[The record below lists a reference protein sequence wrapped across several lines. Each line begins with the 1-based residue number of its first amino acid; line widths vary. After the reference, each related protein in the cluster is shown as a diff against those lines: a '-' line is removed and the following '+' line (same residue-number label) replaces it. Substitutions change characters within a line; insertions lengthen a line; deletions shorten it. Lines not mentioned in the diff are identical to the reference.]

1 MTYEI
6 PQPVRPIIEELAEVI
21 LPIQDWLKQP
31 NKRVPRY
38 DQFIDPL
45 KSAPWRPGGAAPTLS
60 VGDMKIVEYLEMQV
74 DNDTSDEALA
84 PRWRQIKAKPTLF
97 FKSRTGQTA
106 DAWRAGRDGLNATA
120 QFGAFDPTS
129 SNFAFFTQD
138 QNGNPKD
145 AISRKAFYE
154 TCWGPLSDAFK
165 AANITDALGWSAF
178 LDGLRANT
186 LAAWPV
192 TRDIRS
198 SLFVRQFT
206 IDLLVASLGQKNKA
220 MTQTDPIWQRAVLIE
235 VGENRHPN
243 HRYTVRDADQAIQ
256 NFAKTKTS

>member
-1 MTYEI
+1 MPYEI
-6 PQPVRPIIEELAEVI
+6 PQAVRPIIEKLAELV

-31 NKRVPRY
+31 NKRPPRY
-38 DQFIDPL
+38 DQFITPL
-45 KSAPWRPGGAAPTLS
+45 KGVPWRPGGAAPTLS
-60 VGDMKIVEYLEMQV
+60 VGDMKIVEYLEMQI
-74 DNDTSDEALA
+74 DNDASNEALA

-97 FKSRTGQTA
+97 FKSPTGQTA
-106 DAWRAGRDGLNATA
+106 DAWRASRDNLNATA

-145 AISRKAFYE
+145 AISRKEFYDA
-154 TCWGPLSDAFK
+154 CWGPLTDAFK
-165 AANITDALGWSAF
+165 AANPTDAQSWSAF
-178 LDGLRANT
+178 LGSLRANT

-192 TRDIRS
+192 TRDIWS

-206 IDLLVASLGQKNKA
+206 IDLLTASLGQKNKA
-220 MTQTDPIWQRAVLIE
+220 ISQADPIWQRAVLIE

-243 HRYTVRDADQAIQ
+243 HRYTVQDADQAIQ
-256 NFAKTKTS
+256 NFAKTS